1 MSSQLQ
7 VLIIGGGIGGLA
19 LAQGLRKAGVAATVF
34 ERDRTPTDRL
44 QGYRIHI
51 NPTGGRALY
60 ACLPASLFETFV
72 ATCGKPGNGFRFL
85 NEKMEV
91 LLSVAMDE
99 PADPVARH
107 HSASRITLRKVLLSG
122 LDDTVQ
128 FGKTFTRFEEEPEG
142 KVTAFFE
149 DGASA
154 TGDVLVACDGARSR
168 AREQFLPNAKRV
180 ETGVLGIAGK
190 CLLTPENRSKIA
202 PGFLTSAASVMAPRG
217 WGMFFAAQQYRR
229 GEDSHGDIAGDNP
242 ALPASALFENT
253 GDYIL
258 WAVSAKRE
266 KFGFQEDPKQLDG
279 IALQSAALDAVRAW
293 HPDFQTLIRSSDPST
308 VSIQKIGS
316 SVPIPAW
323 ETRRITLLGDAI
335 HSMTPFRGIGANIA
349 LRDAALLCEKLT
361 AANRGDIRLLQALHD
376 YEREMIRHGFAA
388 VRSSLKAVESAT
400 EESRLKRAI
409 TATVF
414 RALNAFPALKR
425 RVFRTLG
432 ED

>member
-1 MSSQLQ
+1 MSSLHQ
-7 VLIIGGGIGGLA
+7 VLIIGGGIGGLS
-19 LAQGLRKAGVAATVF
+19 LAQGLRKAGVPTTVF

-51 NPTGGRALY
+51 NPAGSRALH

-91 LLSVAMDE
+91 LLSVAMDQ

-107 HSASRITLRKVLLSG
+107 HSASRITLRKVLMSG
-122 LDDTVQ
+122 LDGAVQ

-149 DGASA
+149 DSASA
-154 TGDVLVACDGARSR
+154 TGDVLVACDGGRSR
-168 AREQFLPNAKRV
+168 VREQFLPNAKRV
-180 ETGVLGIAGK
+180 ETGVIGIAGK
-190 CLLTPENRSKIA
+190 CLLTVENRAKIA
-202 PGFLTSAASVMAPRG
+202 PGFLTSAASVMAPGG

-229 GEDSHGDIAGDNP
+229 AEGSNGDIAGDDP

-258 WAVSAKRE
+258 WAVSARRE
-266 KFGFQEDPKQLDG
+266 KFGFQEEPKQLDG
-279 IALQSAALDAVRAW
+279 IALRSAALDAVRAW
-293 HPDFQTLIRSSDPST
+293 HPDFQTLIKSSDPST

-316 SVPIPAW
+316 SIPIPAW
-323 ETRRITLLGDAI
+323 ETRRVTLLGDAV
-335 HSMTPFRGIGANIA
+335 HSMTPFRGIGANTA
-349 LRDAALLCEKLT
+349 LRDAALLCEKLQ
-361 AANRGDIRLLQALHD
+361 AANRGDMPLLQALHE
-376 YEREMIRHGFAA
+376 YESEMIRYGFAA
-388 VRSSLKAVESAT
+388 VRSSLKAMERAT
-400 EESRLKRAI
+400 EESRLKRVI
-409 TATVF
+409 TSTVF

-425 RVFRTLG
+425 RAFGALG